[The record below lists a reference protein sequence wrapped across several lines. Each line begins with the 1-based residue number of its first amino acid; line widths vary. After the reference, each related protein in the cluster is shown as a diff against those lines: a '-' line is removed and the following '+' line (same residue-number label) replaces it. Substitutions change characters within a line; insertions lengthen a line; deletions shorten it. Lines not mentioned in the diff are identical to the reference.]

1 MRSPFCAW
9 APTLPN
15 LLEGNIPCLACIIKF
30 SYCAALN
37 SIFFSFR
44 INKTIIFPLNH
55 DYQHSPLWT
64 IMVVKMTQELASSSH
79 QFSMIHADTHFFQWN
94 QSSSALFNIFAGR
107 ILPLVAG
114 KILSILSRATWR
126 NNSHAEV
133 STVSRVAGRNNSH
146 AHGSNVSRVARST
159 ISRGRNNSH
168 AQGSIIPTVARS
180 TISRGG
186 PPTIAAAKQES
197 AQNGT
202 VDLGLF
208 QLHLK
213 PTLIQCTTF
222 VHYVYSYMGSGSGRA
237 RHNSCT
243 TGCLG

>member
-44 INKTIIFPLNH
+44 INNYLSSQSWLSAQSLVNYH
-55 DYQHSPLWT
+55 G
-64 IMVVKMTQELASSSH
+64 LASSSH

-133 STVSRVAGRNNSH
+133 SIVSRVAGRNNSH

-168 AQGSIIPTVARS
+168 AQGSIIPRVARS

-186 PPTIAAAKQES
+186 PLTIAAAKQES

-202 VDLGLF
+202 V
-208 QLHLK
+208 K
-213 PTLIQCTTF
+213 KK
-222 VHYVYSYMGSGSGRA
+222 
-237 RHNSCT
+237 
-243 TGCLG
+243 

>member
-44 INKTIIFPLNH
+44 INNYLSSQSWLSAQSLVNYH
-55 DYQHSPLWT
+55 G
-64 IMVVKMTQELASSSH
+64 LASSSH

-133 STVSRVAGRNNSH
+133 SIVSRVAGRNNSH

-213 PTLIQCTTF
+213 PTLIQCTTS